1 MNEFNEFNQEP
12 IQEFFGRK
20 NDDTKEFVKNKWYTS
35 GDNSRKLREFKS
47 STISDK
53 EYIRLKDVFQVLR
66 EETKDFAKYKRA
78 FNSLCKACHIA
89 PEGTLITKFKL
100 SKGKEEDKNT
110 LEVSYTFN
118 TKAITLPAGTRLY
131 HQSPVGGIKE
141 LIPRW
146 KLRGNTKDGYL
157 CDKPRVYLTMSKSLP
172 RISTDNKIGSKLYSY
187 EVLRTPTKVFVDP
200 LLPDKIQRAVYV
212 ETINPIPVKPME
224 SEGVV
229 DKVTNVVKSVASKPE
244 DSKEK

>member
-1 MNEFNEFNQEP
+1 M
-12 IQEFFGRK
+12 
-20 NDDTKEFVKNKWYTS
+20 
-35 GDNSRKLREFKS
+35 
-47 STISDK
+47 
-53 EYIRLKDVFQVLR
+53 
-66 EETKDFAKYKRA
+66 
-78 FNSLCKACHIA
+78 
-89 PEGTLITKFKL
+89 
-100 SKGKEEDKNT
+100 
-110 LEVSYTFN
+110 
-118 TKAITLPAGTRLY
+118 Y

-229 DKVTNVVKSVASKPE
+229 DKVTNVVKSVAGKPE